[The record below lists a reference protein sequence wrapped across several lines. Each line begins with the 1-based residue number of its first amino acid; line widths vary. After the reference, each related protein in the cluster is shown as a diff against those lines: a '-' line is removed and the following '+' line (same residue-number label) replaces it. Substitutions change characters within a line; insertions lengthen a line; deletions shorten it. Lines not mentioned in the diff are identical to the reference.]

1 MERLKAKLENF
12 MHGRNGADEMGRD
25 IGIASIVIYFLS
37 MISRNLLLYMLSL
50 CGMFY
55 SVFRML
61 SRKVQDRRRENWKYK
76 SRIQKWKFKFGQ
88 HKNYR
93 IFKCK
98 GCGRRIRVP
107 RGKGKVEITCPLCG
121 KKIIRHT

>member
-1 MERLKAKLENF
+1 MEDFKWKLEKF
-12 MHGRNGADEMGRD
+12 MKGRNGPDELGRD
-25 IGIASIVIYFLS
+25 IGVASIIIYFFS
-37 MISRNLLLYMLSL
+37 IIGKNLVLYVLAL

-55 SVFRML
+55 CIFRML
-61 SRKVQDRRRENWKYK
+61 SSKVKKRRQENWRYK
-76 SRIQKWKFKFGQ
+76 GKIRMWRFKFDQ
-88 HKNYR
+88 HKAYR

-121 KKIIRHT
+121 KKIIRRT

>member
-1 MERLKAKLENF
+1 MEHFKWKLEKF
-12 MHGRNGADEMGRD
+12 MKGRTGPDELGRD
-25 IGIASIVIYFLS
+25 IGVVSIIIYFLS
-37 MISRNLLLYMLSL
+37 IIGKNLVLYVLAL

-55 SVFRML
+55 CIFRML
-61 SRKVQDRRRENWKYK
+61 SSKVKKRRQENWRYK
-76 SRIQKWKFKFGQ
+76 GKIQMWRFKFDQ
-88 HKNYR
+88 HKVYR

-98 GCGRRIRVP
+98 GCRRRIRVP